1 MTLRDDALPQGAVVA
16 IAGQHGPMADERAGE
31 RQVPPSEHPA
41 DDEVLAA
48 LGWAVAVVDRTGTIV
63 RTNPAW
69 GDLAAQRG
77 AVGQHYLESQSRG
90 GGTPDIDLVVGDGIE
105 RVLSGRSARFDLEY
119 PVERSGANVW
129 HLVVATP
136 LPGWPGWGVIAHVDV
151 TLHHDVTEIL
161 DAQAQRDAL
170 TGLPNRRAVGERLS
184 AAVNRARRGG
194 GRVSVVFID
203 LDGFKAVND
212 ELGHDVGDEV
222 LVAVGRRLSRT
233 VRSDDALGRWGGDE
247 FVVVMDGGE
256 EAIRSLARRLHAVM
270 EEPVAVGG
278 ARTVVIRLSVG
289 GAEARTGVPVDDV
302 VARADRAMF
311 RAKRSREGFALDA
324 WSPPPAQEPVTG
336 ER

>member
-1 MTLRDDALPQGAVVA
+1 M
-16 IAGQHGPMADERAGE
+16 GQHGRMGSPQSIEERVPQPGQPADEE
-31 RQVPPSEHPA
+31 L
-41 DDEVLAA
+41 LAA

-77 AVGQHYLESQSRG
+77 AVGQHYLESHSRG
-90 GGTPDIDLVVGDGIE
+90 GGRPDIDLVVGDGIE
-105 RVLSGRSARFDLEY
+105 RVLSGRSVRFDLEY
-119 PVERSGANVW
+119 PVERSGVNVW

-136 LPGWPGWGVIAHVDV
+136 LPGWLGWGVIAHVDV

-184 AAVNRARRGG
+184 AAVNKARRGG

-222 LVAVGRRLSRT
+222 LVAVGRRLTRT
-233 VRSDDALGRWGGDE
+233 VRSDDVVGRWGGDE
-247 FVVVMDGGE
+247 FIVVMDGGE
-256 EAIRSLARRLHAVM
+256 QAIRSLSRRLHAAM
-270 EEPVAVGG
+270 EEPVVVSGPCTVAV
-278 ARTVVIRLSVG
+278 RLSVG
-289 GAEARTGVPVDDV
+289 GAEARTGVLVDDV

-311 RAKRSREGFALDA
+311 RAKRSREGFALDVEA
-324 WSPPPAQEPVTG
+324 PPDVRETVTG

>member
-1 MTLRDDALPQGAVVA
+1 MGDTQAGA
-16 IAGQHGPMADERAGE
+16 QE
-31 RQVPPSEHPA
+31 VPPTDHPA

-63 RTNPAW
+63 RTNAAW

-77 AVGQHYLESQSRG
+77 AVGQHYLETHSRG
-90 GGTPDIDLVVGDGIE
+90 DGRPDIDLVVGEGIE
-105 RVLSGRSARFDLEY
+105 RVLSGRSVRFDLEY
-119 PVERSGANVW
+119 PVERYGTNVW
-129 HLVVATP
+129 HLLVATP
-136 LPGWPGWGVIAHVDV
+136 LAGRPGWGVIAHVDV

-161 DAQAQRDAL
+161 DAQAQRDSL

-247 FVVVMDGGE
+247 FIVVMDGGE
-256 EAIRSLARRLHAVM
+256 EAIRSLARRLHAAM
-270 EEPVAVGG
+270 EEPVVVSG
-278 ARTVVIRLSVG
+278 AGTVVVRLSVG

-311 RAKRSREGFALDA
+311 RAKRSQEGFALDVQA
-324 WSPPPAQEPVTG
+324 APTVRGPVTG